1 MRIKDKPATPTPSR
15 LLGTILLVGGGVF
28 IGDFFWAIATYSPSI
43 QAAGVT
49 VWAVLVSGLL
59 AGSVLVGVG
68 VATVL
73 HSTGHLELA
82 ANLDWNL

>member
-15 LLGTILLVGGGVF
+15 LLGTILLIGGGIF

-43 QAAGVT
+43 QSAGPT
-49 VWAVLVSGLL
+49 VWTVLTAGIL

-73 HSTGHLELA
+73 HSTGHMKIA
-82 ANLDWNL
+82 TNLDWGL

>member
-15 LLGTILLVGGGVF
+15 LLGLVLLVGGGVF

-43 QAAGVT
+43 LDAPLAAWG
-49 VWAVLVSGLL
+49 VLVSGMV

-68 VATVL
+68 IATVL
-73 HSTGHLELA
+73 HSMGQLEIA
-82 ANLDWNL
+82 AQVDWNL

>member
-15 LLGTILLVGGGVF
+15 LLGTILLVGGGIF

-43 QAAGVT
+43 TAAGPAVWT
-49 VWAVLVSGLL
+49 VLGSGIL
-59 AGSVLVGVG
+59 AGAVLVGVG

-73 HSTGHLELA
+73 HSTDHLEIGA
-82 ANLDWNL
+82 DVDWNL

>member
-15 LLGTILLVGGGVF
+15 LLGTILLIGGGVF

-43 QAAGVT
+43 QAAGLP
-49 VWAVLVSGLL
+49 VWTVLVSGIL

-73 HSTGHLELA
+73 HSTGHLKIA

>member
-1 MRIKDKPATPTPSR
+1 MRIKDKPATPVPSR

-43 QAAGVT
+43 RAAGPT
-49 VWAVLVSGLL
+49 VWAVLISGVL
-59 AGSVLVGVG
+59 AGAVLVGVG

-73 HSTGHLELA
+73 HSTGQLQLA
-82 ANLDWNL
+82 GSLDWDL